1 MCQNY
6 KPLPDYKPTMYNPLL
21 NLLYDD
27 DDDILEGANKLI
39 SPFLASGDL
48 QPFDSIRSETVKVT
62 AIFTCCSAG
71 KLFFM
76 QLFIS
81 IICSYVLSD
90 EMWEDRW
97 E

>member
-1 MCQNY
+1 MCWYCIFILEAFVVCQNY

-48 QPFDSIRSETVKVT
+48 QPFDSIRSQTVKVT
-62 AIFTCCSAG
+62 AIFTCC
-71 KLFFM
+71 
-76 QLFIS
+76 
-81 IICSYVLSD
+81 
-90 EMWEDRW
+90 
-97 E
+97 